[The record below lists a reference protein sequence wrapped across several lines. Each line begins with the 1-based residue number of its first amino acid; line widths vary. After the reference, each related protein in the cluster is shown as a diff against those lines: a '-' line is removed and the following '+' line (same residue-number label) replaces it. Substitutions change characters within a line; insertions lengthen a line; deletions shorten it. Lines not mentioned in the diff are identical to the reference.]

1 MALRSGSLALCRCLD
16 RRVRLWLAIFV
27 RHRPP
32 AGGCCGSPQAGNP
45 LEDPGKSLQSIGCRT
60 HEPVSLTID
69 GSGRVVDLISWPGA
83 PRTPLLRFETGS
95 TEVIMETGLLG
106 RDALLALAQRLV
118 SLQHSAQTVALLQS
132 VFGAT
137 TIELAHSV
145 RAGVSTVGD
154 LLREQGVR

>member
-1 MALRSGSLALCRCLD
+1 
-16 RRVRLWLAIFV
+16 
-27 RHRPP
+27 
-32 AGGCCGSPQAGNP
+32 
-45 LEDPGKSLQSIGCRT
+45 
-60 HEPVSLTID
+60 
-69 GSGRVVDLISWPGA
+69 
-83 PRTPLLRFETGS
+83 
-95 TEVIMETGLLG
+95 METGLLG

-118 SLQHSAQTVALLQS
+118 SLQHSPQTVALLQS